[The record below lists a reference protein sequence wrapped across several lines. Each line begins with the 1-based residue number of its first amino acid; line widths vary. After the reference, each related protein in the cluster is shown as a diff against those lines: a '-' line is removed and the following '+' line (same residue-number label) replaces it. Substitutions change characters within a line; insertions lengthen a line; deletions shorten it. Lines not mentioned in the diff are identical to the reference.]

1 MTDNE
6 KNENVENNGKNAPE
20 KEMKKSGQTPKK
32 DSAKKDSPKK
42 AELEAL
48 KAKLEAAE
56 AEKARINDLLLRTT
70 AEYDNYRKRT
80 AREKTELYTSVAA
93 ETVGKLLPVLDSIEA
108 ALASEN
114 ADAEK
119 LRSGIELIA
128 KQAAKSLSDAGV
140 EEIEADSF
148 DPKLHDAV
156 MHVED
161 DALPENAVAQVFRKG
176 YKLGETV
183 IRPATVKVA
192 N

>member
-6 KNENVENNGKNAPE
+6 N
-20 KEMKKSGQTPKK
+20 KEVKKPAGTAKKSG
-32 DSAKKDSPKK
+32 AKKEPVKK
-42 AELEAL
+42 AELDAL
-48 KAKLEAAE
+48 KAKLEKAE
-56 AEKARINDLLLRTT
+56 AELAKVNDLLLRTT

-80 AREKTELYTSVAA
+80 AREKTELYVSVAA
-93 ETVGKLLPVLDSIEA
+93 DTVGAMMPVLDSIEA

-119 LRSGIELIA
+119 LRSGVELIA
-128 KQAAKSLSDAGV
+128 KQFAKALSDVGV
-140 EEIEADSF
+140 TEIEAEVF

-156 MHVED
+156 MHIED
-161 DALPENAVAQVFRKG
+161 DDLPENAVAQVYRKG

>member
-6 KNENVENNGKNAPE
+6 KEE
-20 KEMKKSGQTPKK
+20 KKPAGTAKKSG
-32 DSAKKDSPKK
+32 AKKEPAKK
-42 AELEAL
+42 AELDAV
-48 KAKLEAAE
+48 KAKLEKAE
-56 AEKARINDLLLRTT
+56 AELARVNDLLLRTT

-80 AREKTELYTSVAA
+80 AREKTELYNTVAA
-93 ETVGKLLPVLDSIEA
+93 DTVGAMMPVLDSIEA

-119 LRSGIELIA
+119 LRSGVEMIGRQLE
-128 KQAAKSLSDAGV
+128 KSLAEIGV
-140 EEIEADSF
+140 TEVETEAF

-161 DALPENAVAQVFRKG
+161 ESLPENSVAQVFRKG
-176 YKLGETV
+176 YRLGDTV

>member
-6 KNENVENNGKNAPE
+6 KNENVKNNGKNAPE
-20 KEMKKSGQTPKK
+20 KETKKSGQTPKK
-32 DSAKKDSPKK
+32 DGAKKDSPKK

>member
-6 KNENVENNGKNAPE
+6 KEE
-20 KEMKKSGQTPKK
+20 KKPAGTAKKSG
-32 DSAKKDSPKK
+32 AKKEPAKK
-42 AELEAL
+42 AELDAL
-48 KAKLEAAE
+48 KAKLEEAE
-56 AEKARINDLLLRTT
+56 AELARVNDLLLRTT

-93 ETVGKLLPVLDSIEA
+93 DTVGKFLPVLDSIEA
-108 ALASEN
+108 ALASGN

-119 LRSGIELIA
+119 LRSGLELIA
-128 KQAAKSLSDAGV
+128 KQIEKSLSDVGV
-140 EEIEADSF
+140 TEVETETF

-176 YKLGETV
+176 YKLGDTV

>member
-1 MTDNE
+1 MTDE
-6 KNENVENNGKNAPE
+6 K
-20 KEMKKSGQTPKK
+20 KEVKKPAQASKK
-32 DSAKKDSPKK
+32 DGAKKEPAKKESPKK
-42 AELEAL
+42 AELDEL
-48 KAKLEAAE
+48 KSKLEAAE
-56 AEKARINDLLLRTT
+56 AELARLNDLLLRTT

-93 ETVGKLLPVLDSIEA
+93 DTVAKLLPVLDSIEA

-119 LRSGIELIA
+119 LRSGVELIA
-128 KQAAKSLSDAGV
+128 KQFAKSLSDAGV
-140 EEIEADSF
+140 EEVGTETF

-161 DALPENAVAQVFRKG
+161 ESLPENSVAQVFRKG
-176 YKLGETV
+176 YKLGDTV

>member
-6 KNENVENNGKNAPE
+6 KEE
-20 KEMKKSGQTPKK
+20 KKPAAT
-32 DSAKKDSPKK
+32 AKKPGAKKEPVKK
-42 AELEAL
+42 AEHDAL
-48 KAKLEAAE
+48 KAKLEKAE
-56 AEKARINDLLLRTT
+56 AEFERVNDLLLRTT

-93 ETVGKLLPVLDSIEA
+93 DTVAKLLPVLDSIEA
-108 ALASEN
+108 ALASEG

-119 LRSGIELIA
+119 LRSGVELIA
-128 KQAAKSLSDAGV
+128 KQCAKALADAGV
-140 EEIEADSF
+140 EEIETEAF

-161 DALPENAVAQVFRKG
+161 ESMPENSVAQVFRKG
-176 YKLGETV
+176 YRLGETV

>member
-6 KNENVENNGKNAPE
+6 KKPASE
-20 KEMKKSGQTPKK
+20 KEVKKPAGQP
-32 DSAKKDSPKK
+32 AKKDGAKK
-42 AELEAL
+42 ESSKKELEAL
-48 KAKLEAAE
+48 KTKLEAAE
-56 AEKARINDLLLRTT
+56 AELARVNDLLLRTT

-93 ETVGKLLPVLDSIEA
+93 DTVAKLLPVLDSIEA

-119 LRSGIELIA
+119 LRSGVELIA
-128 KQAAKSLSDAGV
+128 KQCAKALADAGV
-140 EEIEADSF
+140 EEIETEVF

-161 DALPENAVAQVFRKG
+161 ESLPENSVAQVFRKG
-176 YKLGETV
+176 YRLGETV

>member
-6 KNENVENNGKNAPE
+6 KEE
-20 KEMKKSGQTPKK
+20 KKPAGTAKKSG
-32 DSAKKDSPKK
+32 AKKEPAKKAESEKLK
-42 AELEAL
+42 AELERT
-48 KAKLEAAE
+48 KAEL
-56 AEKARINDLLLRTT
+56 ARVNDILLRTT
-70 AEYDNYRKRT
+70 AEYDNFRKRT

-93 ETVGKLLPVLDSIEA
+93 DTVGKLLPVLDSIEA
-108 ALASEN
+108 ALASGN

-119 LRSGIELIA
+119 LLSGLELIA
-128 KQAAKSLSDAGV
+128 KQIEKSLSDVGV
-140 EEIEADSF
+140 TEVETETF

-176 YKLGETV
+176 YKLGDTV

>member
-1 MTDNE
+1 MTDE
-6 KNENVENNGKNAPE
+6 K
-20 KEMKKSGQTPKK
+20 KEVKKPAQASKK
-32 DSAKKDSPKK
+32 DGAKKEPAKKESPKK
-42 AELEAL
+42 AELDEL
-48 KAKLEAAE
+48 KSKLEAAE
-56 AEKARINDLLLRTT
+56 AELARLNDMLLRTT

-93 ETVGKLLPVLDSIEA
+93 DTVAKLLPVLDSIEA

-119 LRSGIELIA
+119 LRSGVELIA
-128 KQAAKSLSDAGV
+128 KQFTKSLSDAGV
-140 EEIEADSF
+140 EEVGTETF

-161 DALPENAVAQVFRKG
+161 ESLPENSVAQVFRKG
-176 YKLGETV
+176 YKLGDTV

>member
-1 MTDNE
+1 MTDE
-6 KNENVENNGKNAPE
+6 K
-20 KEMKKSGQTPKK
+20 KEVKKPAQASKK
-32 DSAKKDSPKK
+32 DGAKKEPAKKESPKK
-42 AELEAL
+42 AELDEL
-48 KAKLEAAE
+48 KSKLEAAE
-56 AEKARINDLLLRTT
+56 AELARLNDLLLRTT

-93 ETVGKLLPVLDSIEA
+93 DTVAKLLPVLDSIEA

-119 LRSGIELIA
+119 LRSGVELIA
-128 KQAAKSLSDAGV
+128 KQCAKALADAGV
-140 EEIEADSF
+140 EEIETESF

-161 DALPENAVAQVFRKG
+161 ESLPENSVAQVFRKG
-176 YKLGETV
+176 YRLGETV

>member
-1 MTDNE
+1 M
-6 KNENVENNGKNAPE
+6 
-20 KEMKKSGQTPKK
+20 
-32 DSAKKDSPKK
+32 
-42 AELEAL
+42 
-48 KAKLEAAE
+48 
-56 AEKARINDLLLRTT
+56 NDLLLRTT

-80 AREKTELYTSVAA
+80 AREKTELFTSVAA
-93 ETVGKLLPVLDSIEA
+93 DTVGAMLPVLDSIEA

-119 LRSGIELIA
+119 LRSGVEMIGRQLE
-128 KQAAKSLSDAGV
+128 KSLADIGV
-140 EEIEADSF
+140 TEVETEVF

-161 DALPENAVAQVFRKG
+161 ESLPENSVAQVFRKG
-176 YKLGETV
+176 YKLGDTV